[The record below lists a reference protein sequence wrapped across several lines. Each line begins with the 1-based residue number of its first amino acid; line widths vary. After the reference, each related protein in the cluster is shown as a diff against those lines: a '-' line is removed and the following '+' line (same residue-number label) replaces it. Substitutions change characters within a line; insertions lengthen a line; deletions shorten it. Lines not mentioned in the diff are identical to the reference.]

1 MRQRQLAM
9 LLSRLP
15 LIENPLL
22 SLEQYPTEGNL
33 ASRWIYK
40 IYERGDIVDRVI
52 SDLGSGNGI
61 LGFAC
66 ALMGAKAVKLIEM
79 DDDSIEVISANKE
92 LLRNELENVGY
103 PTIDIFNHRVTS
115 ELPNELQSDT
125 IIMNPPWGRQTRGAD
140 RPFLEAAFNS
150 EAEVIHLMHSSDVKH
165 PLAMAKENGWMVE
178 HMLDADFRIRA
189 AFHHHKSPIQS
200 SKATCWRFSRH

>member
-22 SLEQYPTEGNL
+22 SLEQYPTEGDL

-52 SDLGSGNGI
+52 ADLGSGNGI

-66 ALMGAKAVKLIEM
+66 ALMGAKAVKMIEM
-79 DDDSIEVISANKE
+79 DGASIDVISSNKE
-92 LLRNELENVGY
+92 LLRSELENIGY

-115 ELPNELQSDT
+115 ELPDELQSNT
-125 IIMNPPWGRQTRGAD
+125 IIMNPPWGRQTKGAD

-150 EAEVIHLMHSSDVKH
+150 NAEVIHLMHSSDVKH
-165 PLAMAKENGWMVE
+165 PLAMAEESGWMVE
-178 HMLDADFRIRA
+178 HILDADFRIRA
-189 AFHHHKSPIQS
+189 TFHHHKNPIRT

>member
-15 LIENPLL
+15 LVEKPLL

-33 ASRWIYK
+33 ASKWIYS
-40 IYERGDIVDRVI
+40 IYERGDIVDRTI

-66 ALMGAKAVKLIEM
+66 ALMGAKSVKMIDVDDASVELI
-79 DDDSIEVISANKE
+79 SSNKE
-92 LLRNELENVGY
+92 LLRNELETLGY
-103 PTIDIFNHRVTS
+103 PSIDIISHNINATLPK
-115 ELPNELQSDT
+115 ELEADT
-125 IIMNPPWGRQTRGAD
+125 IIMNPPWGRQTKGAD

-150 EAEVIHLMHSSDVKH
+150 SANVIHLMHSSKAKH
-165 PLAMAKENGWMVE
+165 PIAMAKEKGWMVE
-178 HMLDADFRIRA
+178 HTLDADFRIRA
-189 AFHHHKSPIQS
+189 AFHHHKSPIQT